1 MKLDLKTDVEFLR
14 MKKELEDE
22 VDALIDSSKN
32 NLYLNITSILDGS
45 IDNTDEV
52 LKIINDDLEEKR
64 INLKKHFI
72 GELEVITKK
81 AFYEAISKF

>member
-14 MKKELEDE
+14 KKKELEDE

-64 INLKKHFI
+64 INLKKHFM

-81 AFYEAISKF
+81 SFHESISKF

>member
-14 MKKELEDE
+14 KKKELEDE

-32 NLYLNITSILDGS
+32 NLHLNIISTLDSS
-45 IDNTDEV
+45 IDNTNEV

-81 AFYEAISKF
+81 AFHESISKF